1 MERIAD
7 ITPQRGD
14 GLAQAIRLA
23 LVGASGLMFAAPQIV
38 SAAEQATGL
47 SEVVVT
53 ASRMGSES
61 LQDIPMSIS
70 ALDPS
75 DLTSQGLSGM
85 NDFLRSV
92 PGVALNVESAGVN
105 RVNMRGMVS
114 RDLNITDLQDRSMV
128 AIYLDEIPIGL
139 NMSNPDLSV
148 LDMERIEVIRGP
160 QGTLYGAGS
169 MSGTVRYITRKPDP
183 GAFSGTADSFVS
195 SSEDGGTN
203 WGVKGSVNLPLAD
216 NAALRLGAYR
226 QEDDGFV
233 DRADANGTT
242 VETDANSQQTTQA
255 NAALRWTPTDALTT
269 DLSFT
274 YQKFE
279 SDGSNGIFRELDDRA
294 FSGVPTGFDD
304 DLKIYNLTL
313 NYDAGAVDVISS
325 TSYVDRDFTISSS
338 FDFISLFL
346 FGVQIAP
353 SFESS
358 DIQNFTQEIR
368 VVSKPNGP
376 FQWQLGAFYGDDER
390 HYVQDS
396 FIEGLDAL
404 IGIPS
409 QDLFAPN
416 PDEVYYGSI
425 PIEDKQWALFGE
437 ATYELSERWSLTA
450 GLRYFDFEGTAD
462 YFQGG
467 IAGVDAN
474 LQPVAH
480 VATEEA
486 DGFNPKFLAR
496 FQVNDDVMVFAEAA
510 KGFRYGGVN
519 YPVPLSFCGEDLAA
533 DGLTEAPLT
542 FGPDEAWSYSIG
554 EKGAFFDRR
563 MTLNATAFL
572 IQWTDAQTTHPLNCG
587 YPFTENGGDID
598 SRGFELET
606 YFEMTDGLVLGFN
619 ATYTDAESDGGIP
632 TIGARDGDS
641 VPYFPEWM
649 ATVSADYVRTVGA
662 GELRITADYSYRD
675 EMGTEFNPE
684 DPNYRAIPSSD
695 VVNAS
700 INYRVGSWEVGLFGT
715 NLTDD
720 DQISYV
726 GAPTL
731 PSQPGD
737 QLYLGRPRTFG
748 LRIQLDF

>member
-1 MERIAD
+1 MGRIAD
-7 ITPQRGD
+7 FVPHRGD
-14 GLAQAIRLA
+14 CLAGAIRHA
-23 LVGASGLMFAAPQIV
+23 LVGATGLALAAPL
-38 SAAEQATGL
+38 AALAADQASGL

-53 ASRMGSES
+53 ASRTGSQS

-70 ALDPS
+70 ALDPG
-75 DLTSQGLSGM
+75 DLATKGLSGM
-85 NDFLRSV
+85 GDFLRAV
-92 PGVALNVESAGVN
+92 PGVVLNAENAGVN
-105 RVNMRGMVS
+105 RVTMRGLVS
-114 RDLNITDLQDRSMV
+114 RDINITDLQDRSMV
-128 AIYLDEIPIGL
+128 AIYLDEIPVGL

-169 MSGTVRYITRKPDP
+169 MAGTVRYITRKPDP
-183 GAFSGTADSFVS
+183 SSFFGTADSFVS
-195 SSEDGGTN
+195 SSEGGGTN
-203 WGVKGSVNLPLAD
+203 WGLKGSVNLPLAD
-216 NAALRLGAYR
+216 GKAALRLGAYR

-233 DRADANGTT
+233 DRADASGTT
-242 VETDANSQQTTQA
+242 VEQDANSQQTTQA
-255 NAALRWTPTDALTT
+255 NAALRWMPTDALTA

-313 NYDAGAVDVISS
+313 NYEAGPVDLISS
-325 TSYVDRDFTISSS
+325 TSYVDREFTITSS

-346 FGVQIAP
+346 FGVPVAP
-353 SFESS
+353 SFENS
-358 DIQNFTQEIR
+358 DIQHFTQEFR
-368 VVSKPNGP
+368 VVSKPGP
-376 FQWQLGAFYGDDER
+376 FQWQLGAYYGNDER
-390 HYVQDS
+390 HYIQDS

-409 QDLFAPN
+409 QDLFAPS
-416 PDEVYYGSI
+416 PDQVYYGNI
-425 PIEDKQWALFGE
+425 PLEDKQWALFGE
-437 ATYELSERWSLTA
+437 ATYQVNDRWSLTA
-450 GLRYFDFEGTAD
+450 GLRYFDFEGSAD

-480 VATEEA
+480 VATEKA

-496 FQVNDDVMVFAEAA
+496 FQVNDDVMLFAEAA
-510 KGFRYGGVN
+510 RGFRYGGVN
-519 YPVPLSFCGEDLAA
+519 YPVPISFCGADLAQ
-533 DGLTEAPLT
+533 DGLASAPLT
-542 FGPDEAWSYSIG
+542 FGPDKAWSYSIG

-563 MTLNATAFL
+563 IMLNATAFL
-572 IQWTDAQTTHPLNCG
+572 IQWSDAQTVHPLNCG

-598 SRGFELET
+598 SRGIELET
-606 YFEMTDGLVLGFN
+606 YFQMTDGLTVGFN
-619 ATYTDAESDGGIP
+619 ATYTVAESDGGIP

-649 ATVSADYVRTVGA
+649 AAVSADYVWTVGM
-662 GELRITADYSYRD
+662 GEFRFAADYSYRD

-684 DPNYRAIPSSD
+684 DPNYRRIPSGG

-700 INYRVGSWEVGLFGT
+700 LNYRKGSWEVGVFGT
-715 NLTDD
+715 NLSDD
-720 DQISYV
+720 EQISYV

-731 PSQPGD
+731 PTQPGD
-737 QLYLGRPRTFG
+737 QLFLGRPRSIG
-748 LRIQLDF
+748 LRVQLDF